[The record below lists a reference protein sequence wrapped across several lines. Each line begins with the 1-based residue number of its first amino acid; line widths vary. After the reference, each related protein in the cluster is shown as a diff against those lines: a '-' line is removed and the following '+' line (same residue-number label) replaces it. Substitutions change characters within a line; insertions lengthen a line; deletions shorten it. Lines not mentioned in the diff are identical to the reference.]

1 MNIIELCAAFALTS
15 SAALIAQLVYD
26 DVEKSIKELDG
37 YPYFMPDD
45 FIKMK
50 RKNNFIFCLVI
61 FITLTILFC
70 TASHFLI
77 FKTY

>member
-1 MNIIELCAAFALTS
+1 MNTIEICAAFALTS
-15 SAALIAQLVYD
+15 CAAFIAQLVYN
-26 DVEKSIKELDG
+26 DVEKSINKLDG

-50 RKNNFIFCLVI
+50 RKNNFIFCSVI
-61 FITLTILFC
+61 FVTLTILFC

>member
-1 MNIIELCAAFALTS
+1 MNTIELCAAFALTS
-15 SAALIAQLVYD
+15 LAAFIAQLVYD
-26 DVEKSIKELDG
+26 DVEKSIKDLDG

-45 FIKMK
+45 FIKQK
-50 RKNNFIFCLVI
+50 RKNNFIFCFVL
-61 FITLTILFC
+61 FATLTILFC